1 MKKLT
6 LSPAASI
13 LPNSS
18 GVLLSS
24 DLGDFQVHGRDTSDF
39 VEKII
44 PLLQGELTQAEI
56 CTRLPEYADTSI
68 QAVLQM
74 LSQYGLLEEV
84 SDQIEFHPPGLV
96 QTRFLRPWHQ
106 ATQLPHN
113 QEQIYSLNPC
123 KVLIIGLEP
132 WAMTLLDELGTAG
145 VGHIHLL
152 DKETISNDDLACHRF
167 LTPQDISKPRA
178 DVFKTAL
185 QQRNPWMQIS
195 HSELN
200 CESPSLGSPSNDW
213 DLAIVTLGKDAHF
226 WTHKV
231 SEYVHQHT
239 IKTLYGHLDGLES
252 WIGPVV
258 NLDDASSGSCWNCLR
273 LRKLGTEQHTELAH
287 ELQKSH
293 KNNRDSRA
301 RSMLTPMSAITGQQ
315 LAMEALK
322 ILWGYTDTDL
332 SSRVIVQNLITNKS
346 QKHAIIPIPWCEVC
360 GFDHSHA
367 DHHNLSMHQETNSAS
382 NPLNQLQD
390 VDQFE
395 SLFEGW
401 VDPVTGIVRQLTGHA
416 PHLPDF
422 PITASAGVSSFTE
435 GEFDPRAS
443 GQVGSGKGLDHI
455 SAHISAVGEALERY
469 SAARYQLSDF
479 KYASISQLHGDY
491 VDPDTLVL
499 YSNKQYS
506 TPNFPFHKWQRKQKI
521 HWCKGSWLASDKP
534 VWVPALV
541 SYFNFACDY
550 KEQFSQVSSNGLAA
564 GQDNDDA
571 ALRACYELIE
581 RDAMMLTWYAQ
592 LPCERLSY
600 EALNEGKMRVMI
612 DDLTKLGVE
621 LECYLLDVGL
631 HVPTVV
637 CLALGDGYRTPA
649 ASVALATHG
658 DIKVAMRK
666 AILEQGHVMP
676 YLCQLMRSG
685 NHIPQHVSEV
695 TSLEDHAAYYFSK
708 SKLAAFDFMRRPLS
722 EAKTVDEW
730 SYDVIKD
737 VNQLKQRLD
746 DAGVEVAIVDVTSP
760 DMALSPFRVAR
771 AIGVNMQPIHFGE
784 QFKRVDNPRLRK
796 LLQGRPVN
804 NEPHPI
810 A

>member
-1 MKKLT
+1 MKKLRLT
-6 LSPAASI
+6 PAASI
-13 LPNSS
+13 NPNSN

-24 DLGDFQVHGRDTSDF
+24 DLGDFQIHGRDTSDF
-39 VEKII
+39 VEKIL
-44 PLLQGELTQAEI
+44 PLLKGELTQAEI
-56 CTRLPEYADTSI
+56 CTRLPEYGDASI
-68 QAVLQM
+68 EAVLQL

-84 SDQIEFHPPGLV
+84 SEQLEFQPPGLV
-96 QTRFLRPWHQ
+96 QTRFLRPWQQ
-106 ATQLPHN
+106 ASQQPHS
-113 QEQIYSLNPC
+113 QDQVYSLDPC
-123 KVLIIGLEP
+123 RVLVIGLEP
-132 WAMTLLDELGTAG
+132 WAVTLLEELGTAG
-145 VGHIHLL
+145 VGHVHLL
-152 DKETISNDDLACHRF
+152 DKENITNDDLTCHRF
-167 LTPQDISKPRA
+167 LTPQDIGKPRA
-178 DVFKTAL
+178 QVFTAAL

-195 HSELN
+195 HSELTCDN
-200 CESPSLGSPSNDW
+200 PQLGSPSNDW
-213 DLAIVTLGKDAHF
+213 DLAIVTLSKDAHF
-226 WTHKV
+226 WSHKV

-258 NLDDASSGSCWNCLR
+258 NLDDTTSGSCWNCLR
-273 LRKLGTEQHTELAH
+273 LRKLGTEQHGELAH
-287 ELQKSH
+287 ELEKSH
-293 KNNRDSRA
+293 KKNRDGRA

-322 ILWGYTDTDL
+322 ILWGYSESEL
-332 SSRVIVQNLITNKS
+332 VSRVMVQNLVTH
-346 QKHAIIPIPWCEVC
+346 QAEKHAIIPIPWCDVC
-360 GFDHSHA
+360 GFDHSDMNTHA
-367 DHHNLSMHQETNSAS
+367 LSMHRDTHSAT

-390 VDQFE
+390 VEQFK

-401 VDPVTGIVRQLTGHA
+401 VDPLTGIVRQLTGHA

-443 GQVGSGKGLDHI
+443 GQVGSGKGLDTI

-469 SAARYQLSDF
+469 SAARYRLSDC
-479 KYASISQLHGDY
+479 KYASISQLNGDY

-506 TPNFPFHKWQRKQKI
+506 TPNFPFHKWHRKQKI
-521 HWCKGSWLASDKP
+521 HWCRGNWLATKEP

-541 SYFNFACDY
+541 SYFNFACPY

-564 GQDNDDA
+564 GQNNDDA
-571 ALRACYELIE
+571 ELRACYELIE

-592 LPCERLSY
+592 QPCERLSY
-600 EALNEGKMRVMI
+600 EALNQGKMRVMI
-612 DDLTKLGVE
+612 EELTELGIE

-649 ASVALATHG
+649 VSVALATHG

-666 AILEQGHVMP
+666 ALLEQGHVMP

-685 NHIPQHVSEV
+685 QAIPQQISDV

-708 SKLAAFDFMRRPLS
+708 SKLAAFDFMRRPIS
-722 EAKTVDEW
+722 EAKTLEDWPYE
-730 SYDVIKD
+730 VITH
-737 VNQLKQRLD
+737 VGQLKQRLD
-746 DAGVEVAIVDVTSP
+746 TAGVEVAIVDVTSP

-804 NEPHPI
+804 QEPHPI

>member
-1 MKKLT
+1 MKKLRLT
-6 LSPAASI
+6 PAASI
-13 LPNSS
+13 IPNSS

-24 DLGDFQVHGRDTSDF
+24 DLGDFQVHGRDTADF
-39 VEKII
+39 VEKIL
-44 PLLQGELTQAEI
+44 PLLEGGFTQAEI
-56 CTRLPEYADTSI
+56 CTRLPEYGDESI
-68 QAVLQM
+68 QSVLQM

-84 SDQIEFHPPGLV
+84 SEQQEFRPPGLV
-96 QTRFLRPWHQ
+96 QTRFLRPWYQ
-106 ATQLPHN
+106 TSQTPYN
-113 QEQIYSLNPC
+113 QDQTYSLTPC
-123 KVLIIGLEP
+123 RVLVVGLEP
-132 WAMTLLDELGTAG
+132 WAVTLLDELSTAG
-145 VGHIHLL
+145 IGHIHLL
-152 DKETISNDDLACHRF
+152 DKENITSDDLTCHRF
-167 LTPQDISKPRA
+167 LTPKDIGKPRA
-178 DVFKTAL
+178 QVFTAAL

-195 HSELN
+195 YSELSCDN
-200 CESPSLGSPSNDW
+200 DNLGSPSNDW
-213 DLAIVTLGKDAHF
+213 DLAIITLGQDAHF
-226 WTHKV
+226 WSHKI
-231 SEYVHQHT
+231 SEYVHQYT
-239 IKTLYGHLDGLES
+239 IKALYGHLNGLES

-258 NLDDASSGSCWNCLR
+258 NLNDTASSSCWNCLR
-273 LRKLGTEQHTELAH
+273 LRKLGTEQHGELAH
-287 ELQKSH
+287 QLEKSH
-293 KNNRDSRA
+293 KKSRDGRA

-322 ILWGYTDTDL
+322 ILWGYTESEL
-332 SSRVIVQNLITNKS
+332 SSHVVVQNLITH
-346 QKHAIIPIPWCEVC
+346 QAEKHAIIPIPWCEVC
-360 GFDHSHA
+360 GFDHSTANTHA
-367 DHHNLSMHQETNSAS
+367 LSMHRDTKSAA
-382 NPLNQLQD
+382 NPLNQLQN
-390 VDQFE
+390 VEQFE

-401 VDPVTGIVRQLTGHA
+401 VDSVTGIVRQLTGHA

-469 SAARYQLSDF
+469 SAARYKLSDF
-479 KYASISQLHGDY
+479 KYASIRQLHGDY

-506 TPNFPFHKWQRKQKI
+506 TPNFPFHKWHRKQKI
-521 HWCKGSWLASDKP
+521 HWCRGSWLATDKP

-541 SYFNFACDY
+541 SYFNFSCPY

-592 LPCERLSY
+592 LPCERLCY
-600 EALNEGKMRVMI
+600 EALNQGKMRVMI
-612 DDLTKLGVE
+612 EDLTKRGVE

-666 AILEQGHVMP
+666 ALLEQGHVMP

-685 NHIPQHVSEV
+685 NKIPHHVSDV
-695 TSLEDHAAYYFSK
+695 TGLEDHAAYYFSK
-708 SKLAAFDFMRRPLS
+708 SKLATFDFMRRPLN
-722 EAKTVDEW
+722 EAKTLDDWPYE
-730 SYDVIKD
+730 VITQ
-737 VNQLKQRLD
+737 VTQLKQRLD
-746 DAGVEVAIVDVTSP
+746 EAGVEVAIVDVTSP

-771 AIGVNMQPIHFGE
+771 AIGVNIQPIHFGE
-784 QFKRVDNPRLRK
+784 QFKRADNPRLRK
-796 LLQGRPVN
+796 LLQGRPIN
-804 NEPHPI
+804 KEPHPI

>member
-1 MKKLT
+1 MKKLRLT
-6 LSPAASI
+6 PAASI
-13 LPNSS
+13 VPNSS

-39 VEKII
+39 VEKIL
-44 PLLQGELTQAEI
+44 PLLKGELSQAEI
-56 CTRLPEYADTSI
+56 CARLPEYSDASI

-84 SDQIEFHPPGLV
+84 SEQLEFRPPGLV

-106 ATQLPHN
+106 ASQIPHS
-113 QEQIYSLNPC
+113 QDQVYSLAPC
-123 KVLIIGLEP
+123 RVLVVGLEP
-132 WAMTLLDELGTAG
+132 WAVTLLEELGTAG
-145 VGHIHLL
+145 VGHVHLL
-152 DKETISNDDLACHRF
+152 DKENISCDDLACHRF
-167 LTPQDISKPRA
+167 LSAEDVGKPRA
-178 DVFKTAL
+178 QVFKSML
-185 QQRNPWMQIS
+185 QHRNPWMQIS
-195 HSELN
+195 DSELTCDN
-200 CESPSLGSPSNDW
+200 HNLGCPSNDW
-213 DLAIVTLGKDAHF
+213 DLAIITLGKDANF
-226 WTHKV
+226 WSHKT
-231 SEYVHQHT
+231 SEYLHQHT
-239 IKTLYGHLDGLES
+239 IKAIYGHLDGLES
-252 WIGPVV
+252 WIGPAI
-258 NLDDASSGSCWNCLR
+258 NINETASSSCWNCLR
-273 LRKLGTEQHTELAH
+273 LRKLGTEQHGELAH
-287 ELQKSH
+287 ELEKSH
-293 KNNRDSRA
+293 NKNRDGRA

-322 ILWGYTDTDL
+322 ILWGFTESEL
-332 SSRVIVQNLITNKS
+332 SSHVFVQNLITYQSK
-346 QKHAIIPIPWCEVC
+346 KHAIIPIPWCEVC
-360 GFDHSHA
+360 GYDHSHA
-367 DHHNLSMHQETNSAS
+367 KTHALSMHRDPKPAE

-390 VDQFE
+390 IDQFK

-401 VDPVTGIVRQLTGHA
+401 VDPKTGIVRQLTGHA

-443 GQVGSGKGLDHI
+443 GQVGSGKGLDPI

-491 VDPDTLVL
+491 VNPDTLVL

-506 TPNFPFHKWQRKQKI
+506 TPNFPFHKWHKKQKI
-521 HWCKGSWLASDKP
+521 HWCQGSWLATDKP

-541 SYFNFACDY
+541 SYFNFACPY

-592 LPCERLSY
+592 LPCERLCY
-600 EALNEGKMRVMI
+600 ESLNQGKMRVMI
-612 DDLTKLGVE
+612 DDLTNLGVE

-637 CLALGDGYRTPA
+637 CLAIGDGYRTPA

-666 AILEQGHVMP
+666 ALLEQGHVMP

-685 NHIPQHVSEV
+685 HKIPHHVSEV

-708 SKLAAFDFMRRPLS
+708 DKLDAFDFMRRPLTD
-722 EAKTVDEW
+722 AKALEDWPYE
-730 SYDVIKD
+730 VITQIT
-737 VNQLKQRLD
+737 QLKQRLD
-746 DAGVEVAIVDVTSP
+746 SADVDVAIVDVTSP

-771 AIGVNMQPIHFGE
+771 AIGAHMQPIHFGE

-804 NEPHPI
+804 KEPHPI

>member
-1 MKKLT
+1 MKKLRLT
-6 LSPAASI
+6 PAASI
-13 LPNSS
+13 IPNNS

-24 DLGDFQVHGRDTSDF
+24 DLGDFQIHGRDTSDF
-39 VEKII
+39 VEKIL
-44 PLLQGELTQAEI
+44 PLLEGELTEAEI
-56 CTRLPEYADTSI
+56 CKRLPEYGDTSI

-74 LSQYGLLEEV
+74 LSQYGLLEEA
-84 SDQIEFHPPGLV
+84 SEQLEFRPPGLV

-106 ATQLPHN
+106 ASQTPHS
-113 QEQIYSLNPC
+113 QEQIYSLAPC
-123 KVLIIGLEP
+123 KVLVVGIEP
-132 WAMTLLDELGTAG
+132 WAVTLLEELGTAG

-152 DKETISNDDLACHRF
+152 DKESITSDDLTCHRF
-167 LTPQDISKPRA
+167 LSAEDIGKPRA
-178 DVFKTAL
+178 QVFKAVL

-195 HSELN
+195 HSALTSN
-200 CESPSLGSPSNDW
+200 TKNLGSPSNDW
-213 DLAIVTLGKDAHF
+213 DLAIVTLGKDANF
-226 WTHKV
+226 WSHKV

-239 IKTLYGHLDGLES
+239 IKAIYGHLDGLES
-252 WIGPVV
+252 WIGPAV
-258 NLDDASSGSCWNCLR
+258 NINNTSSSSCWNCLR
-273 LRKLGTEQHTELAH
+273 LRKLGAEQHGELAH
-287 ELQKSH
+287 ELEKSN
-293 KNNRDSRA
+293 KKNRDGRA

-322 ILWGYTDTDL
+322 ILWGFTTSEL
-332 SSRVIVQNLITNKS
+332 SSHVYVQNLITHKS
-346 QKHAIIPIPWCEVC
+346 EKHAIIPIPWCEVC
-360 GFDHSHA
+360 GFDHSHTNTHA
-367 DHHNLSMHQETNSAS
+367 LSMQRDKKSAA
-382 NPLNQLQD
+382 NPLNQIQD
-390 VDQFE
+390 IEQFK

-401 VDPVTGIVRQLTGHA
+401 MDPITGVVRQLTGHA
-416 PHLPDF
+416 SHLPDF

-506 TPNFPFHKWQRKQKI
+506 TPNFPFHKWHKKQKI
-521 HWCKGSWLASDKP
+521 HWCRGSWLATDKP

-541 SYFNFACDY
+541 SYFNFACPY

-564 GQDNDDA
+564 GQNNDDA

-592 LPCERLSY
+592 LPCERLCY
-600 EALNEGKMRVMI
+600 EALNKGKMRVMI

-621 LECYLLDVGL
+621 LECYLLEVGL

-637 CLALGDGYRTPA
+637 CLAIGDGYRTPA

-666 AILEQGHVMP
+666 ALLEQGHVMP

-685 NHIPQHVSEV
+685 HKIPNHVSEV
-695 TSLEDHAAYYFSK
+695 TSLEDHAAYYFNTH
-708 SKLAAFDFMRRPLS
+708 KLAAFDFMRRPLN
-722 EAKTVDEW
+722 EAKTLDDWPYE
-730 SYDVIKD
+730 VITQ
-737 VNQLKQRLD
+737 VTQLKQRLD
-746 DAGVEVAIVDVTSP
+746 SAGIEVAIVDVTSP

-804 NEPHPI
+804 KEPHPI